1 MSFQKNRMVTID
13 SIHFL
18 QFMQQLWQAVTDPR
32 IKAICTVCWSIVPFV
47 PQRNSRRDSHIGH
60 QEKFIDK
67 FLITD
72 EQAYIALALTY
83 GKLRTRSC
91 YFNPVGGFNKN
102 NSLVELLDT
111 SVLDDLASE
120 QAEQEDH

>member
-1 MSFQKNRMVTID
+1 
-13 SIHFL
+13 
-18 QFMQQLWQAVTDPR
+18 MQSRDPR
-32 IKAICTVCWSIVPFV
+32 
-47 PQRNSRRDSHIGH
+47 RDPHFDH
-60 QEKFIDK
+60 QEKLIDK

-111 SVLDDLASE
+111 SVLEDLASE
-120 QAEQEDH
+120 QAELEEDSEDVYGLRDERSYKSTNDFEGKYV